1 MKNNLVHSRKFKHGS
16 LSVALTVVII
26 AAVVIINVIA
36 SALAANYSW
45 MYIDMTSEKLY
56 TLSDECIDLLDK
68 SFVEIMQKRAELNEA
83 LPLANYEI
91 AKENI
96 SVAEKN
102 ILIAETAVNTAKK
115 NVELA
120 AINKLAFERSVIKA
134 RTNHNIAESNKALAE
149 GFVEL
154 AAEAAG
160 RAEGEVVP
168 ESSMTAEEK
177 LAAANLKIAEDN
189 LAVATE
195 NLRIAAENEKTYK
208 ENLEREAFNAQN
220 ELKEGDEGYK
230 ELLPYTALGEYKAFE
245 DVSEYSV
252 QYGGIAFEVHVK
264 YENEAIAERNLA
276 IANKNLES
284 ANKNLEIA
292 KENEAIAKLNSEAD
306 VIAGENGYT
315 ALREYEKLFDY
326 EAFVTVSNFTEPET
340 FKTVVKTATFNSE
353 KTLYE
358 TDVKVKIIFCDLPDN
373 LINNETQLLVYESAK
388 DLAEAFPEH
397 IEVEC
402 IDIWNN
408 ATAVQKYK
416 STSHSTINSTNVIIE
431 SGTEYRIC
439 TLRSFYVFNT
449 TSDTTPWGYRGEETF
464 AASILAVSQAES
476 PIACV
481 TINHSEGIVLD
492 TALLNTLQMAGYKV
506 QAIDLAYQEIPDDC
520 RLVVIYDPK
529 EDFMVK
535 DGVSEISE
543 IEKLDRYLDGLSC
556 AMMVFVNPT
565 TPKLPNLEEYLEEW
579 GVVINRNTDNVGDT
593 YNYNIKESGTAS
605 LASDGYTFAGTYV
618 ERGVGASVYK
628 TLTESA
634 YPPKVVFKNST
645 SLSYSEL
652 YTEEYYTNLDD
663 PDDETDEYYYG
674 YYSSN
679 GVTRR
684 IYDMFT
690 SSSSAVAMAN
700 GTQVKT
706 AGSKPFRLMTMTR
719 ESQMVTNDDQD
730 YATVMVCASTEFA
743 TESLLSS
750 AVYGN
755 NDVILAA
762 ARGMGKEFVPVD
774 LELKPF
780 ASSEI
785 SEMSTESKNT
795 YTVVLTVIP
804 AALVLGTGVFVL
816 VRRKYS

>member
-1 MKNNLVHSRKFKHGS
+1 MVHSRKFKHGS

-68 SFVEIMQKRAELNEA
+68 SFVEIIKKRAELNEA
-83 LPLANYEI
+83 LPLANHEI
-91 AKENI
+91 AKEN
-96 SVAEKN
+96 VELAEKN
-102 ILIAETAVNTAKK
+102 ILIAENALATAKK
-115 NVELA
+115 NVEIA
-120 AINKLAFERSVIKA
+120 AVNKLAFERSVIKA
-134 RTNHNIAESNKALAE
+134 RTNYNIAESNKALAE

-160 RAEGEVVP
+160 RAEGETVS
-168 ESSMTAEEK
+168 EDKMTEEEK
-177 LAAANLKIAEDN
+177 LAAANLKIAEAN
-189 LAVATE
+189 LNTATE
-195 NLRIAAENEKTYK
+195 NLKLAAENEKTYNT
-208 ENLEREAFNAQN
+208 NLEYAAFNAQN

-230 ELLPYTALGEYKAFE
+230 APLPYKALGDFLPFE
-245 DVSEYSV
+245 DISEISAK
-252 QYGGIAFEVHVK
+252 YGGIVFEAHVK
-264 YENEAIAERNLA
+264 YENEEVAARNLE
-276 IANKNLES
+276 IANKNLAS
-284 ANKNLEIA
+284 AKENLEIA
-292 KENEAIAKLNSEAD
+292 KENEAIAKLNAEAD
-306 VIAGENGYT
+306 VIAGEDGYR
-315 ALREYEKLFDY
+315 ALGEYKKIFDY
-326 EAFVTVSNFTEPET
+326 EAYVTVSNFTEPEA
-340 FKTVVKTATFNSE
+340 FRSIVKTATFDSE

-373 LINNETQLLVYESAK
+373 LMDNETQRLVYESAK
-388 DLAEAFPEH
+388 DLEEAFPEH
-397 IEVEC
+397 IKVEC

-416 STSHSTINSTNVIIE
+416 STSHSTINSTNVIVE

-449 TSDTTPWGYRGEETF
+449 TSDSTPWGYRGEEIF

-481 TINHSEGIVLD
+481 TVNHSESIVVD
-492 TALLNTLQMAGYKV
+492 PALLNTLQMAGYKV

-520 RLVVIYDPK
+520 RLVVVYDPK

-556 AMMVFVNPT
+556 ALMVFVNPT
-565 TPKLPNLEEYLEEW
+565 TPVLPNFEEYLEEW
-579 GVVINRNTDNVGDT
+579 GVVIDRNTDNVGDT
-593 YNYNIKESGTAS
+593 YNYNIKESGSAS

-628 TLTESA
+628 TLTDSA

-652 YTEEYYTNLDD
+652 YTEEYYVNLDD
-663 PDDETDEYYYG
+663 PDDDKDEYYYG
-674 YYSSN
+674 YYNSN

-690 SSSSAVAMAN
+690 SSSSAAAMAN
-700 GTQVKT
+700 GAQVKT
-706 AGSKPFRLMTMTR
+706 AGGKPFRLMTMTR
-719 ESQMVTNDDQD
+719 EAQMVTNDDED

-743 TESLLSS
+743 TEALLSS

-795 YTVVLTVIP
+795 YTAVLAIVP